1 MVKVGIENSYG
12 ASNIIYGNIH
22 FELVNIH
29 YGVPKSQ
36 NTFNHNIKNNLS
48 NKKNVSVKNKMRK

>member
-1 MVKVGIENSYG
+1 MVKVGIENLYG

-36 NTFNHNIKNNLS
+36 NNFNHNIK
-48 NKKNVSVKNKMRK
+48 KNI

>member
-12 ASNIIYGNIH
+12 SSNIIYGNIH

-36 NTFNHNIKNNLS
+36 NKFNHNIKNILS
-48 NKKNVSVKNKMRK
+48 NKKNVSVNKKRK